1 MADLT
6 PGQFSVAVLRRLGIQ
21 PTAGAVQAMIG
32 WQKAEGGHWHNTA
45 RYNPLNTTQ
54 PAPGAGNTGTQGNI
68 KVYRSWDQGI
78 DATVQTLKNGHY
90 GAILNALKTGHA
102 GAVAGAI
109 GQTPWGT
116 SGDLVRRTIM
126 STAAPGSIPSAPAA
140 HSGGNTGGGTRT
152 ITTTTP
158 GIDNRAERAQ
168 LVLSFLNQ
176 KHADPVAFALQA
188 RALGDVAPTSST
200 QTQNIPG
207 SGGAGTSGQHSGGN
221 VQPSGGDGTFKISG
235 PNPGRLKPVLV
246 SFAKKVAGV
255 YGAPLVGKDGST
267 HSKYTVDGNVSQ
279 HWSGNATDIFEIG
292 GKPARGETLLHA
304 GRAALIAAGMPR
316 AQAMKAGGGLYNVGS
331 HQIIFLTMQ
340 GGNHYDH
347 LHISAR

>member
-32 WQKAEGGHWHNTA
+32 WQKAEGGHWHNSA

-140 HSGGNTGGGTRT
+140 HSGGNTGGRDSSGGTRT

-158 GIDNRAERAQ
+158 GVDNRAERAQ

-176 KHADPVAFALQA
+176 RNADPVTFALQA

-207 SGGAGTSGQHSGGN
+207 SGGARTTAGHEHTGGN
-221 VQPSGGDGTFKISG
+221 ASVSQSGVADFEG
-235 PNPGRLKPVLV
+235 
-246 SFAKKVAGV
+246 KKVAAWIRPALVYARQHGWKGTINSGYRSFADQTRIWNSGV
-255 YGAPLVGKDGST
+255 RPAARPGTSNHEGAEFPRGAVDVSDAQTLSNILLRSPWARKLIYAGTKDPVHFSHPHNGS
-267 HSKYTVDGNVSQ
+267 Y
-279 HWSGNATDIFEIG
+279 
-292 GKPARGETLLHA
+292 
-304 GRAALIAAGMPR
+304 
-316 AQAMKAGGGLYNVGS
+316 
-331 HQIIFLTMQ
+331 
-340 GGNHYDH
+340 
-347 LHISAR
+347 